1 MAMRNMRRA
10 VEFLRGAYDLDDVE
24 ALDVLEIMD
33 ASKITPAEAVMKYH
47 FVRKN
52 WWEKEMFPMCPV
64 LTQL

>member
-47 FVRKN
+47 FC
-52 WWEKEMFPMCPV
+52 EK
-64 LTQL
+64 